1 MHVISL
7 QKRLNDKETLV
18 ALVVFSLV
26 FFFNPLL
33 GILTSTLFIFKHKGQ
48 SEYMQYGLYAF
59 IAIYFG
65 LINTTKVPESD
76 LLVYKGY
83 FDRASFLSLEEFMAL
98 FNQELIFYFSTYIL
112 NKIFFGNFAL
122 YLIFT
127 TFISYFLVFISIHKF
142 WKVEN
147 KSIILYSVFIF
158 ASYNS
163 FFFGTGLIIRQI
175 LAESIFLYF
184 FIERIV
190 NNKNRWFLIPLAAF
204 IHSSSLILFLICFIP
219 KLKEKISLKTFMILL
234 VTSVVL
240 FVFGSSIIRILDSY
254 TQGINW
260 LNYPFRMYN
269 SMGLMEDSWYDGKS
283 VDSIRL
289 SYLMFFIFPIV
300 FAYSNKNKGSRI
312 FSLFNFC
319 IIYVG
324 ILELFVAANF
334 TFMQLRLAFY
344 LPMFIPF
351 VWPVFFLN
359 KRIFYT
365 IEMRSIGMTV
375 LLIYFI
381 FNFLN
386 SFSAKTMTFAAKE
399 ELLFNPVFSYFLN

>member
-1 MHVISL
+1 MHTSSL
-7 QKRLNDKETLV
+7 QKIANDKESKI
-18 ALVVFSLV
+18 ALFVFSVVYFL
-26 FFFNPLL
+26 NPLL
-33 GILTSTLFIFKHKGQ
+33 GILISTIFILNHKGH
-48 SEYMQYGLYAF
+48 SEKMQYGLYAF

-83 FDRASFLSLEEFMAL
+83 FDSASFLSLEEYMAL

-112 NKIFFGNFAL
+112 NKLFFGNFEL

-147 KSIILYSVFIF
+147 KNIILYSVFIF
-158 ASYNS
+158 ATYNS
-163 FFFGTGLIIRQI
+163 FFFGTGLLIRQI
-175 LAESIFLYF
+175 LAGSIFIYF
-184 FIERIV
+184 FIEKKV
-190 NNKNRWFLIPLAAF
+190 YNKNKWFLIPLAVL
-204 IHSSSLILFLICFIP
+204 IHSSSLVLFLISFIP
-219 KLKEKISLKTFMILL
+219 KLQEKISLKIFVI
-234 VTSVVL
+234 L
-240 FVFGSSIIRILDSY
+240 FVFSLILLIFGSDVIQFLNSY
-254 TQGINW
+254 TLGINW
-260 LNYPFRMYN
+260 LNYPIKMFIE
-269 SMGLMEDSWYDGKS
+269 MGAMEDSWYDGKGA
-283 VDSIRL
+283 DGIRL
-289 SYLMFFIFPIV
+289 NYLIFFIFPIV
-300 FAYSNKNKGSRI
+300 VAYSAKNIGLRI

-319 IIYVG
+319 IIYIS
-324 ILELFVAANF
+324 ILELFVATNF
-334 TFMQLRLAFY
+334 TFMQLRMAFY

-359 KRIFYT
+359 KRMFYT
-365 IEMRSIGMTV
+365 IELRKIGMAV

-381 FNFLN
+381 FTFFN